1 VATEREH
8 AIGPRVEAFDAIET
22 AIGALVVERQAM
34 RRGGVNSSELEA
46 NRLQIA
52 CRQQQLSRA
61 LIRRH
66 LGPRRLP
73 AMRSTTKAPAACAPS
88 SRPAAGRRRPSGH
101 GRSALL

>member
-8 AIGPRVEAFDAIET
+8 AIGRRVEDVDAIET

-34 RRGGVNSSELEA
+34 RRGGVSSSELEA

-52 CRQQQLSRA
+52 CREQQLSRA
-61 LIRRH
+61 LIGAH

-73 AMRSTTKAPAACAPS
+73 EMRRTTKASSARAPS
-88 SRPAAGRRRPSGH
+88 SRSTTGRRPSGR